1 MAIQEHNN
9 LLMERPPNN
18 HKFDLQQFFDTCR
31 GCIVTIAQSLQ
42 LKRPVLYRRL
52 DAVNDTLQSLSSDFC
67 SASQLPDNC
76 AYLLI
81 VILQKIHEILR
92 NEIDSSDTTSQLF
105 EPAILPAAA
114 GSTPVTILGHGE
126 LHVLIEGLVDSLD
139 VSEDEVDRIEEYV
152 FRVQR
157 YIHRATRHTSPLERL
172 VSQTESWND
181 QLIALSLYTFHR
193 HSFRLSDSVILAQ
206 ERIKTVLDMRDLQ

>member
-1 MAIQEHNN
+1 MAIQEQNN
-9 LLMERPPNN
+9 PLMERRPHN

-31 GCIVTIAQSLQ
+31 GCVFTIAQSLQ
-42 LKRPVLYRRL
+42 IQRPVLYRRL

-67 SASQLPDNC
+67 SASRLPDNC

-81 VILQKIHEILR
+81 VVLQKIHEIVR
-92 NEIDSSDTTSQLF
+92 NEIDSSDTI
-105 EPAILPAAA
+105 EPSVFPTAA
-114 GSTPVTILGHGE
+114 GSTPFTILGHGE
-126 LHVLIEGLVDSLD
+126 LHVLIEGLVDSLN
-139 VSEDEVDRIEEYV
+139 VSEDEVERIEEYV

-172 VSQTESWND
+172 VSQAESWND

-206 ERIKTVLDMRDLQ
+206 ERIKTLLDMRDLQ